1 MHILYKIARPY
12 SSDSGAITSGPNV
25 YPRRKMV
32 VTKVPTVSF
41 VELKCLRMSRV
52 AAALMVEPIGLEGVR
67 MLGWWEVS
75 HLREQGHGRDD
86 DYLHR
91 FLS

>member
-1 MHILYKIARPY
+1 
-12 SSDSGAITSGPNV
+12 
-25 YPRRKMV
+25 MV

-86 DYLHR
+86 DYLRR
-91 FLS
+91 FSFHKTSSWDVLGPLVL